1 MECEC
6 DVLEGLIFPFFFFC
20 IMLNVILN
28 KLYPYKTNKN
38 KDYNFCI
45 TFFPLCDTFF
55 LILRVGSKMLLK
67 FFCQ

>member
-6 DVLEGLIFPFFFFC
+6 DVLEGLVFPFFFFC

-28 KLYPYKTNKN
+28 ELYPDKMNKN

-45 TFFPLCDTFF
+45 TFFLS
-55 LILRVGSKMLLK
+55 L
-67 FFCQ
+67 

>member
-6 DVLEGLIFPFFFFC
+6 DVLEGLVFPFFFFC

-28 KLYPYKTNKN
+28 ELYPDKTNKN

-45 TFFPLCDTFF
+45 TFFSLCDTLF
-55 LILRVGSKMLLK
+55 RVGSKMLLT